1 MKNTLI
7 AILFLLLPLL
17 QACKKETPQE
27 MRKRLISQK
36 EAPKQTVDTT
46 KTETIKDSVIT
57 LVPEPKVVCDTVADT
72 ISSIVKTPLIMV
84 KPFKIPSTTNHEPKP
99 KKVTEKKQKPAP
111 KVVNPTPAVQKP
123 ATKKFVTYVV
133 GKGDNYHKIGRST
146 NVPVKELIRLNRNK
160 KLKIG
165 DTIRLIEL

>member
-46 KTETIKDSVIT
+46 KTETIKDSVIV
-57 LVPEPKVVCDTVADT
+57 LVPEPKVECDTTTETVST
-72 ISSIVKTPLIMV
+72 VVTTTKVETKPTP
-84 KPFKIPSTTNHEPKP
+84 KKATPKP
-99 KKVTEKKQKPAP
+99 KKKVAKQVTPAP
-111 KVVNPTPAVQKP
+111 KAKKP
-123 ATKKFVTYVV
+123 VAKKPVTYVI
-133 GKGDNYHKIGRST
+133 GKKDNYYSISRST
-146 NVPVKELIRLNRNK
+146 NVPVKELMKLNRNK
-160 KLKIG
+160 KLKVG
-165 DTIRLIEL
+165 DTLRLTEL